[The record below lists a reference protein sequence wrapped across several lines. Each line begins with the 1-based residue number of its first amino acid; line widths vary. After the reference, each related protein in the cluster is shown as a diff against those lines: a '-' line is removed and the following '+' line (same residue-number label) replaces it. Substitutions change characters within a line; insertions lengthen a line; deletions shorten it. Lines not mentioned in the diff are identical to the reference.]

1 MKKWSIALNLAL
13 VAAMLLTP
21 IAFADEEEPV
31 EIEFTGRVTAIDTLG
46 GTLTVET
53 DDAEVFIV
61 LPPEGFDLSLVALGD
76 LYEVEGTLGED
87 GIVLAS
93 KLKFE
98 DDDADEAESEEQDEE
113 DQEDKGL
120 SFFCRPEAQKDH
132 PFAAA
137 LAETY
142 GTETSEIMGW
152 FCDGGHG
159 FGQIMLALQTAS
171 RMGVDAGELLTRR
184 SAGDGWGKIWVE
196 MGLIGKDREAH
207 PPGPPEHAKNP
218 KDTGRPDHT
227 GRPEEKGLPPGQDR

>member
-1 MKKWSIALNLAL
+1 MKKLAVVVHL
-13 VAAMLLTP
+13 TLAITMILTP
-21 IAFADEEEPV
+21 VAFAEEDEPV

-46 GTLTVET
+46 GTLTLET
-53 DDAEVFIV
+53 DEAEVFTV
-61 LPPEGFDLSLVALGD
+61 LPPEGFDLSLVALGN
-76 LYEVEGTLGED
+76 LYEVEGTLED
-87 GIVLAS
+87 GIVLAT

-98 DDDADEAESEEQDEE
+98 DDDADEAEGEEQDEE

-142 GTETSEIMGW
+142 DTESSKIMGW
-152 FCDGGHG
+152 FCDGGYG

-171 RMGVDAGELLTRR
+171 RMGVDAGELLARR
-184 SAGDGWGKIWVE
+184 SAGEGWGKIWVE

-207 PPGPPEHAKNP
+207 PPGPPEHAKRP